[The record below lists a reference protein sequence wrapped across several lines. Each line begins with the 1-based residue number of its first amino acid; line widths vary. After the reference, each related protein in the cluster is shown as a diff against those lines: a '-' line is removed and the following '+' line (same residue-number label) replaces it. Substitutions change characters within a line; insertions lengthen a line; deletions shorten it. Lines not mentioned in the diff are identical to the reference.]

1 MAMFDRVKL
10 LSNKQ
15 IKGLS
20 AFMKEQ
26 GIACRLFKGANC
38 NTLQAYIK
46 SLNDL
51 SLQASQGDTAAAS
64 KLKNFTNKAV
74 TTGRFLKNALGPL
87 AIASEFAL
95 ESGVALNKTLSEGI
109 PFKQAFADSYINK
122 YVFGPKI
129 QIDKEAEIAKE
140 MAKGEEFAM
149 AERGRRMILPQSVA
163 ADERR
168 LKEREKE
175 MLEMYPNMKFANM
188 SNEAI
193 DAMLKDQGVFSPFTL
208 GYGLQQRQPGIG
220 DMKYN
225 EELAYDQIRE
235 DANKK
240 INKLMLENQMSN
252 LAFGA
257 ANFAG
262 GGIAGLS
269 GGIDK
274 GTQRTSMNPDS
285 QGLSGL
291 LKNGMKI

>member
-1 MAMFDRVKL
+1 
-10 LSNKQ
+10 
-15 IKGLS
+15 
-20 AFMKEQ
+20 
-26 GIACRLFKGANC
+26 
-38 NTLQAYIK
+38 
-46 SLNDL
+46 
-51 SLQASQGDTAAAS
+51 
-64 KLKNFTNKAV
+64 
-74 TTGRFLKNALGPL
+74 
-87 AIASEFAL
+87 
-95 ESGVALNKTLSEGI
+95 
-109 PFKQAFADSYINK
+109 
-122 YVFGPKI
+122 
-129 QIDKEAEIAKE
+129 
-140 MAKGEEFAM
+140 
-149 AERGRRMILPQSVA
+149 MILPQSVA

-274 GTQRTSMNPDS
+274 GPQRTSMNPDS